1 MSVDRDLFSTEK
13 NCSVKRA
20 LDIVGEKWTL
30 LVLREA
36 FYGAR
41 RFERFQT
48 RIGCP
53 RQVLTDRLNT
63 LVAAGVLRK
72 VPYQEPGQR
81 ERHEYRLTEKGRDLL
96 PAVIALMQWGDTWEA
111 DPPDGPP
118 VEIVHRDCG
127 HPVELTLRCSHDQ
140 TPPLTAHDTEPRPG
154 PGARPAKTG
163 KTVR

>member
-111 DPPDGPP
+111 DPPT
-118 VEIVHRDCG
+118 VHRSRSSTGIAAIPSSSPCD
-127 HPVELTLRCSHDQ
+127 VATTR
-140 TPPLTAHDTEPRPG
+140 PPADRP
-154 PGARPAKTG
+154 
-163 KTVR
+163 

>member
-1 MSVDRDLFSTEK
+1 MPVDRDQISAE

-36 FYGAR
+36 LYGAR
-41 RFERFQT
+41 RFERFQS

-72 VPYQEPGQR
+72 APYQEPGQR
-81 ERHEYRLTEKGRDLL
+81 ERHEYRLTDKGRDLL
-96 PAVIALMQWGDTWEA
+96 PAVIALMHWGDKWEA
-111 DPPDGPP
+111 DAAGPP
-118 VEIVHRDCG
+118 VEVVHRECG
-127 HPVELTLRCSHDQ
+127 HPVELVLQCRDDHT
-140 TPPLTAHDTEPRPG
+140 PLTAHDTEPRPG

-163 KTVR
+163 KTRR

>member
-1 MSVDRDLFSTEK
+1 MPVDRDLISAE

-36 FYGAR
+36 LYGAR
-41 RFERFQT
+41 RFERFQS

-96 PAVIALMQWGDTWEA
+96 PAVIALMHWGDKWEA
-111 DPPDGPP
+111 DAAGPP
-118 VEIVHRDCG
+118 VEVVHRECG
-127 HPVELTLRCSHDQ
+127 HPVELVLRCRDDHA
-140 TPPLTAHDTEPRPG
+140 PLTAHDTEPRPG
-154 PGARPAKTG
+154 PGARPATTG
-163 KTVR
+163 RTSR

>member
-1 MSVDRDLFSTEK
+1 MSIDRDLFSTE

-111 DPPDGPP
+111 DPDGPP
-118 VEIVHRDCG
+118 VEIVHRECG

-140 TPPLTAHDTEPRPG
+140 TPLTAHDTEPRPG

-163 KTVR
+163 KSVR

>member
-1 MSVDRDLFSTEK
+1 MPVDRDLISAE

-36 FYGAR
+36 LYGAR
-41 RFERFQT
+41 RFERFQS
-48 RIGCP
+48 RVGCP
-53 RQVLTDRLNT
+53 RQVLTDRLTT

-96 PAVIALMQWGDTWEA
+96 PAVVALMHWGDKWEA
-111 DPPDGPP
+111 DAAGPP
-118 VEIVHRDCG
+118 VEVVHRECG
-127 HPVELTLRCSHDQ
+127 HPVELVLRCHDDHAL
-140 TPPLTAHDTEPRPG
+140 LTAHDTEPRRG

-163 KTVR
+163 KTSR